1 MQSSKYSQVSA
12 DTRVHLCNHV
22 QNSSVPSPRSP
33 NRRPRLAPE
42 PMGPV
47 SECHPAYMLVCL
59 LSPQQRC
66 VMHARGRGR
75 QDGSPGAD
83 QISSWKFLLSPLT
96 GCWAFSVPQILGWCF
111 KLGWALG
118 RLCAQT
124 SHFTRVRKGRLVGLP
139 GRQLTCHT
147 WGLPRCP
154 QVGLHWALVCISQW
168 LTSVFTPLPAIA
180 WLLLWVCPSKERC
193 AWWWLHSR

>member
-96 GCWAFSVPQILGWCF
+96 GCWAFSVPQILG
-111 KLGWALG
+111 
-118 RLCAQT
+118 
-124 SHFTRVRKGRLVGLP
+124 
-139 GRQLTCHT
+139 
-147 WGLPRCP
+147 
-154 QVGLHWALVCISQW
+154 
-168 LTSVFTPLPAIA
+168 
-180 WLLLWVCPSKERC
+180 
-193 AWWWLHSR
+193 